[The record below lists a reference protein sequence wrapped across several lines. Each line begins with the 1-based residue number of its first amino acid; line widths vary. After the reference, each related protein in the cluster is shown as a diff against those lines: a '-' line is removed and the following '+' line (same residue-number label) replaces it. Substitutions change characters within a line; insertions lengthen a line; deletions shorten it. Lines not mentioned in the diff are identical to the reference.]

1 MACRTRDDVLNL
13 LSTQEFQIF
22 DQCQR
27 GAFNTSCT
35 QQEREALKLVKRALS
50 TAQSLIFMAAQLSDE
65 KDPTQSE
72 LNGPPLEVR
81 TVAEILKK

>member
-13 LSTQEFQIF
+13 LSVQEFQIF

-35 QQEREALKLVKRALS
+35 QHEREALKLVKRALS
-50 TAQSLIFMAAQLSDE
+50 TAQSLILMAAQLADE
-65 KDPTQSE
+65 TDPIQSE
-72 LNGPPLEVR
+72 LNGPPLVIKDLSE
-81 TVAEILKK
+81 LSDK